1 MCILVTNILQKKA
14 FKYYFLK
21 KNLVNYQTIAQI
33 FKKKLNID
41 RCMERPNVTFCNGKN
56 KKNNELD
63 NKLIE
68 NNHEEC
74 SYLQKIQFII

>member
-1 MCILVTNILQKKA
+1 
-14 FKYYFLK
+14 
-21 KNLVNYQTIAQI
+21 
-33 FKKKLNID
+33 
-41 RCMERPNVTFCNGKN
+41 MERPNVTFCNGKN